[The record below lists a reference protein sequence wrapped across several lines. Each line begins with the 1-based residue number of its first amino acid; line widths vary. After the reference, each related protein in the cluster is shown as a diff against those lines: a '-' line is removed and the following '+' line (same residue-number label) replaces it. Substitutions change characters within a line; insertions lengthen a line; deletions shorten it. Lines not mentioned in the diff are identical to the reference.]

1 MSKKTWGILV
11 HLGRNMWGDLRKT
24 NVVEWQD
31 DVWEE
36 VVKKCVECKLNTI
49 IIDVA
54 EGVQWKSHPELA
66 IEGSWSYEKVQN
78 EVKRLRSLGIDVIPK
93 LNFSSVHDVWLGD
106 YARMISTDIYYKVC
120 KELIFEAYE
129 MFLQPEY
136 IHIGMDEENWKHFND
151 PGYEFIAARRDG
163 LLVHDIN
170 FFNDCVKKAG
180 AKTHMWHDPFNDLEP
195 EFSKDIDKDIFPY
208 VWMYYS
214 YLKENW
220 TLISEQD
227 EEVREWYRVQFVKRY
242 GYTVEYV
249 EESPSVLKAMALLE
263 KFMAEGHKFIM
274 TTSNLYIK
282 NCEVD
287 SLEFVRRN
295 NPDFSC
301 LAGMIT
307 TTWSNVCEERE
318 ALIIESIEL
327 LGKAKAKYNL

>member
-1 MSKKTWGILV
+1 MAKKWGILT
-11 HLGRNMWGDLRKT
+11 HLSFNIAGDLKRQK
-24 NVVEWQD
+24 ELIFD
-31 DVWEE
+31 EE
-36 VVKKCVECKLNTI
+36 VWNRIVDKCEECGLNTI
-49 IIDVA
+49 VLDVND
-54 EGVQWKSHPELA
+54 GVQWESHPEISLPGA
-66 IEGSWSYEKVQN
+66 WSKEKVRS
-78 EVKRLRSLGIDVIPK
+78 EVLRLREKGIEIIPK
-93 LNFSSVHDVWLGD
+93 LNFSTTHDVWMGE
-106 YARMISTDIYYKVC
+106 YGRMVSTSIYYKVC
-120 KELIFEAYE
+120 RDLILEVYD

-170 FFNDCVKKAG
+170 FFNACVKEAG

-249 EESPSVLKAMALLE
+249 EESPSVIKAMALVE
-263 KFMAEGHKFIM
+263 KFMEEGHKFIL

-282 NCEVD
+282 NCEKD
-287 SLEFVRRN
+287 AIEFVRRH

-318 ALIIESIEL
+318 PLIMESIEL
-327 LGKAKAKYNL
+327 LGEAIRNVK

>member
-1 MSKKTWGILV
+1 MEKKWGLLV
-11 HLGRNMWGDLRKT
+11 HLGRNMWGDLRAQT
-24 NVVEWQD
+24 EVHFDMDVWNDFVDHCEANGLNMIIMDVGEAVEW
-31 DVWEE
+31 E
-36 VVKKCVECKLNTI
+36 
-49 IIDVA
+49 
-54 EGVQWKSHPELA
+54 SHPELSIKGA
-66 IEGSWSYEKVQN
+66 WSKDLVKS
-78 EVKRLRSLGIDVIPK
+78 EVLRLREKGIELIPK
-93 LNFSSVHDVWLGD
+93 LNFSKTHDAWLGV
-106 YARMISTDIYYKVC
+106 YSRMVSTPEYYKVT
-120 KELIFEAYE
+120 KELIEEVYE
-129 MFLQPEY
+129 MFLHPSI

-170 FFNDCVKKAG
+170 FFNACVKEAG

-249 EESPSVLKAMALLE
+249 EESPSVIKAMALVE
-263 KFMAEGHKFIM
+263 KFMKEGHKFIM

-287 SLEFVRRN
+287 GLEFVRRHS
-295 NPDFSC
+295 PDFSC

-318 ALIIESIEL
+318 AIIMESIEL
-327 LGKAKAKYNL
+327 LGKARKQYNL